1 MGPRGCLGI
10 REARDSVWDP
20 FCPGRLTPEIWRC
33 VSFDRSS
40 DIVSTRLPLAQGCT
54 RVSEL
59 LERPVLNPKFAV
71 DSRGRVYFGHI
82 CPHYGVMRLG
92 IVIRGKRRL
101 LGISTLYGA

>member
-1 MGPRGCLGI
+1 MYHGPQGAPGRQRSAGFSMGPIL
-10 REARDSVWDP
+10 P
-20 FCPGRLTPEIWRC
+20 FWRLTPEIWRC

-82 CPHYGVMRLG
+82 CPHYGVMCLES
-92 IVIRGKRRL
+92 VDP
-101 LGISTLYGA
+101 